1 MAEVH
6 DPLQLWVAA
15 REQGF
20 PAMVRYATQRPLA
33 VKMVLC
39 QPLALTG
46 VADREAAT
54 AVTDALAAGRLQRW
68 EAAALLSV
76 APHPVALSTALTLL
90 SRDRYDADVYAA
102 RAVGR
107 MRDTACVPTL
117 RSLLAADAPNDAVRG
132 AALALA
138 QLCGAASVPTLRDA
152 FRRRTIVARTAG
164 RALALAAVDDDTLTA
179 WLSGDAQDAALALE
193 ALHNLVAPPLV
204 YPPTRPPPHSR
215 VAPAVRA
222 ALTHA
227 PHELLASERECV
239 EAWLGSV

>member
-54 AVTDALAAGRLQRW
+54 AVTDALA
-68 EAAALLSV
+68 
-76 APHPVALSTALTLL
+76 
-90 SRDRYDADVYAA
+90 
-102 RAVGR
+102 
-107 MRDTACVPTL
+107 
-117 RSLLAADAPNDAVRG
+117 
-132 AALALA
+132 
-138 QLCGAASVPTLRDA
+138 
-152 FRRRTIVARTAG
+152 
-164 RALALAAVDDDTLTA
+164 A